1 MQVPGQSSPALQPP
15 PGQDRFP
22 ALSGLRG
29 VAVLGVVFCHASA
42 LQWETTWWGPFAYLA
57 GSTVF
62 IFFALSGF
70 LLYRPFVSRRSKGVP
85 APPLGMYFRRRLLR
99 IVPAYWF
106 ALTLCALLFGF
117 TVFNENWWVYY
128 GFLQIY
134 ELRWQGLG
142 GLPHVWTLCIE
153 MSFYVFLPAFAWVA
167 GRYVARRSGSWV
179 RAEFTAVGALIALSL
194 TARAIGTLGWL
205 PWLTFGL
212 LPGLID
218 FFAIG
223 MLFAVLS
230 VALDRGAV
238 PDRWQRRLR
247 RAVVPAWFLAAACF
261 VTSALVWG
269 PSSGSSWMIPLEGRN
284 HSDLVA
290 IGIELGHR
298 LLLMALAL
306 SLILPALLSSR
317 GGVLVR
323 LLGARPLVAAGA
335 VSYGIYLWHWPLQ
348 RWWSDQARDAG
359 ISVLGNSTLT
369 VLCVGLPITLLAA
382 SISYRVVELPFL
394 KRKEA
399 VRRAAPTPAPTPAHT
414 PAQPPA
420 EPQPATSSA

>member
-1 MQVPGQSSPALQPP
+1 MQLPGESAPSLQPP

-29 VAVLGVVFCHASA
+29 VAVLGVMLCHASA
-42 LQWETTWWGPFAYLA
+42 LQWETTWWGPFTYLA

-85 APPLGMYFRRRLLR
+85 APPLGTFFRRRLLR
-99 IVPAYWF
+99 IVPAYWA
-106 ALTLCALLFGF
+106 ALTICALLLGYQ
-117 TVFNENWWVYY
+117 VFNENWWVYY

-153 MSFYVFLPAFAWVA
+153 MSFYVFLPVFAWVA

-179 RAEFTAVGALIALSL
+179 RAELTAVVALIALSL

-238 PDRWQRRLR
+238 PEHWQRRLR
-247 RAVVPAWFLAAACF
+247 RAVAPAWLLAAGCF

-284 HSDLVA
+284 HADAVA

-298 LLLMALAL
+298 LLLMTLAT
-306 SLILPALLSSR
+306 SLILPALLSTRR
-317 GGVLVR
+317 GPLVR
-323 LLGARPLVAAGA
+323 LLSSRPLVAAGA
-335 VSYGIYLWHWPLQ
+335 VSYAIYLWHWPLM
-348 RWWSDQARDAG
+348 RWWSDQAREAG
-359 ISVLGNSTLT
+359 IVVLGNTTLT
-369 VLCVGLPITLLAA
+369 VLSVGLPITLLAA

-399 VRRAAPTPAPTPAHT
+399 ERPAPARSPQ
-414 PAQPPA
+414 PAQPAPA
-420 EPQPATSSA
+420 PQPEPATSSA